1 MPVFLIEADIG
12 GLYVHVHYVELMQSS
27 QVALQTHELLPPV
40 LELVG
45 ALEGHSF
52 LHGELDALAED
63 DEVEPAELAQART
76 DAEGSRN
83 LEDAVLL

>member
-12 GLYVHVHYVELMQSS
+12 GLYVHVHYLELVQSS

-83 LEDAVLL
+83 LENAVLL